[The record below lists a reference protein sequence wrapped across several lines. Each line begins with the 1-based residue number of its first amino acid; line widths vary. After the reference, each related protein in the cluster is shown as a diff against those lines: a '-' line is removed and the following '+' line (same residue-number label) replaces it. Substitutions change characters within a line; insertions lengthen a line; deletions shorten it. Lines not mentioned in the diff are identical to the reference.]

1 MYCVME
7 YGENIGTV
15 KTLFKDIK
23 NALGFAKKIM
33 QSSSHVYRSIDKYE
47 WYCSETE
54 EFVKIVMV

>member
-23 NALGFAKKIM
+23 NALGFAKQIM
-33 QSSSHVYRSIDKYE
+33 QSSRHAYRSIDKYE
-47 WYCSETE
+47 WYCSETK

>member
-1 MYCVME
+1 ME

-23 NALGFAKKIM
+23 NALGFANQLM
-33 QSSSHVYRSIDKYE
+33 HWSGHVYQSIDKYQ
-47 WYCSETE
+47 WYCSETK